1 MAATPEADPTE
12 VVKATAQLL
21 LLPQHL
27 PAPDA
32 APAPEPPLRVVI
44 IRHGEKP
51 EQGDNLSV
59 AGLNRALAL
68 PTVLA
73 RVFSIPPSHT
83 FVPEIGIGGK
93 RTTRMRMLQTVM
105 PYAVQH
111 NLTIDTNYEVESSRQ
126 FAKRLRRLRGN
137 VLVVW
142 EHHNIVEIARDL
154 GLKDAQEWDS
164 DDFDS
169 IWTITFERL
178 GRVKD
183 DRPAKAKKPRLTISR
198 QGLNPSGEFLDHR
211 AGE

>member
-1 MAATPEADPTE
+1 M
-12 VVKATAQLL
+12 
-21 LLPQHL
+21 
-27 PAPDA
+27 
-32 APAPEPPLRVVI
+32 
-44 IRHGEKP
+44 
-51 EQGDNLSV
+51 
-59 AGLNRALAL
+59 
-68 PTVLA
+68 
-73 RVFSIPPSHT
+73 
-83 FVPEIGIGGK
+83 PEIGIGGK
-93 RTTRMRMLQTVM
+93 HTTRMRMLQTVM

-111 NLTIDTNYEVESSRQ
+111 NLPIDTNYEVESTRD

-154 GLKDAQEWDS
+154 GLKDAEEWNS

-183 DRPAKAKKPRLTISR
+183 DRPPKAKKPRLTISR

-211 AGE
+211 AGGSGQLSYRLAHKLFPGIWSIFWLSKAVTLQEVGRHKELLTQGSRYAELFKLHVARFR